1 MTRYPPL
8 IVLALS
14 LAACQASL
22 PPAPVAATGTSIYAC
37 DDSRTV
43 QATYPDTDTA
53 VLVFDQQA
61 HRLHTAISASG
72 ARYVGDGWQWWTK
85 GMQQASLAPLQPGES
100 YASAAG
106 VACQA
111 P

>member
-8 IVLALS
+8 LAAAMS

-22 PPAPVAATGTSIYAC
+22 PPAPAAAATTLTYTCG
-37 DDSRTV
+37 SRIV
-43 QATYPDTDTA
+43 QASYPDTDTA
-53 VLVFDQQA
+53 VLVFDQQT
-61 HRLHTAISASG
+61 HRLHVAISASG

-85 GMQQASLAPLQPGES
+85 GMQQAFLAPLASGET
-100 YASAAG
+100 YASAPG
-106 VACQA
+106 VECRA